1 MEIPDLFDE
10 VNASLIEYWREK
22 IEKKDDSGYI
32 KRADEV
38 KAQLDEKLDEETKK
52 LANRYGITV
61 ENKMEH
67 IYYEICRHLFLFAIK
82 AGMDM
87 QKAFDKQP

>member
-10 VNASLIEYWREK
+10 IYVHLCDFWRGK
-22 IEKKDDSGYI
+22 IEKADKLGYI
-32 KRADEV
+32 KREDEV
-38 KAQLDEKLDEETKK
+38 KAQLNEKLDEETKNIAK
-52 LANRYGITV
+52 LYGITV

-67 IYYEICRHLFLFAIK
+67 IYYEICRHLFFFSIK

-87 QKAFDKQP
+87 QKTFDERP